1 MNRALSKEE
10 MQKLI
15 PQIAKEAEKII
26 TQDVTG
32 QLLVNQADLL
42 GEILASKE
50 INLST
55 SQIRSLFGEVRQIQ
69 GEWAVAR
76 QKGEAAA
83 AERQKVL
90 GQLILLKP
98 KMEYRA
104 RRERGQAVRALV
116 DVLTP
121 ALEAVIKAP
130 AKEQDEYFNRFVEFF
145 EAILAYHKAYGG
157 S

>member
-1 MNRALSKEE
+1 MSPISKSEV
-10 MQKLI
+10 
-15 PQIAKEAEKII
+15 EKII
-26 TQDVTG
+26 TDDASG
-32 QLLVNQADLL
+32 ELLVKRTDEFGKELKDL
-42 GEILASKE
+42 G
-50 INLST
+50 LST

-90 GQLILLKP
+90 RRLILLKP

-104 RRERGQAVRALV
+104 QRERGQAVRALV

-130 AKEQDEYFNRFVEFF
+130 ADKQDEYFNRFVEFF

-157 S
+157 G

>member
-1 MNRALSKEE
+1 MRTISVEE
-10 MQKLI
+10 WQKLI
-15 PQIAKEAEKII
+15 TPIVEEAQKII
-26 TQDVTG
+26 TQDSSG
-32 QLLVNQADLL
+32 ELLVREADRF
-42 GEILASKE
+42 GRILASKDLD
-50 INLST
+50 LST

-83 AERQKVL
+83 AERKKVL
-90 GQLILLKP
+90 RRLILLKP

-116 DVLTP
+116 DVLKP
-121 ALEAVIKAP
+121 ALDAVTQAP
-130 AKEQDEYFNRFVEFF
+130 AEKQDEYFNRFVEFF

-157 S
+157 N

>member
-1 MNRALSKEE
+1 MSP
-10 MQKLI
+10 I
-15 PQIAKEAEKII
+15 PANEVQRII
-26 TQDVTG
+26 TQDAEG
-32 QLLVNQADLL
+32 ELLVQRTDQF
-42 GEILASKE
+42 GKE
-50 INLST
+50 LKEMGLST

-83 AERQKVL
+83 AERKKVL
-90 GQLILLKP
+90 RRLILLKP

-116 DVLTP
+116 DALKP
-121 ALEAVIKAP
+121 ALDAVTQAP
-130 AKEQDEYFNRFVEFF
+130 AEKQDEYFNRFVEFF

-157 S
+157 N

>member
-1 MNRALSKEE
+1 MSPISADEV
-10 MQKLI
+10 Q
-15 PQIAKEAEKII
+15 KII
-26 TQDVTG
+26 TQDATAE
-32 QLLVNQADLL
+32 LLVKQADQFGRELKDL
-42 GEILASKE
+42 G
-50 INLST
+50 LST

-76 QKGEAAA
+76 QKGSNAT

-90 GQLILLKP
+90 RRLILLKP

-116 DVLTP
+116 DVLKP
-121 ALEAVIKAP
+121 ALDAVTKAP
-130 AKEQDEYFNRFVEFF
+130 VDKQDEYFNRFVEFF

-157 S
+157 N

>member
-1 MNRALSKEE
+1 MSPISKNEVQE
-10 MQKLI
+10 
-15 PQIAKEAEKII
+15 II
-26 TQDVTG
+26 TQDASG
-32 QLLVNQADLL
+32 ELLVQRTDQFGKELKEL
-42 GEILASKE
+42 G
-50 INLST
+50 LST

-90 GQLILLKP
+90 RRLILLKP

-116 DVLTP
+116 DVLKP
-121 ALEAVIKAP
+121 ALEAVTQAP
-130 AKEQDEYFNRFVEFF
+130 AEKQDEYFNRFVEFF

>member
-90 GQLILLKP
+90 RRLILLKP

>member
-1 MNRALSKEE
+1 MSPMSRSEV
-10 MQKLI
+10 
-15 PQIAKEAEKII
+15 EKII
-26 TQDVTG
+26 TDDASG
-32 QLLVNQADLL
+32 ELLVQRTDQFGKELKEL
-42 GEILASKE
+42 G
-50 INLST
+50 LST

-76 QKGEAAA
+76 QKGEGAA

-90 GQLILLKP
+90 RRLILLKP

-116 DVLTP
+116 DVLKP
-121 ALEAVIKAP
+121 ALDAVTQAP
-130 AKEQDEYFNRFVEFF
+130 AEKQDEYFKRFVEFF

>member
-1 MNRALSKEE
+1 MGP
-10 MQKLI
+10 I
-15 PQIAKEAEKII
+15 PANEVQRII
-26 TQDVTG
+26 TQDAEG
-32 QLLVNQADLL
+32 ELLVQRTDQFGKELKEL
-42 GEILASKE
+42 G
-50 INLST
+50 LST

-76 QKGEAAA
+76 QKGEGAA

-90 GQLILLKP
+90 RRLILLKP

-116 DVLTP
+116 DVLKP
-121 ALEAVIKAP
+121 ALDAVTQAP
-130 AKEQDEYFNRFVEFF
+130 AEKQDEYFKRFVEFF

>member
-1 MNRALSKEE
+1 MSP
-10 MQKLI
+10 I
-15 PQIAKEAEKII
+15 PEIEVKKII
-26 TQDVTG
+26 TEDASG
-32 QLLVNQADLL
+32 ELLVQRTDQFGKELKDL
-42 GEILASKE
+42 G
-50 INLST
+50 LST

-90 GQLILLKP
+90 RRLILLKP

-116 DVLTP
+116 DVLKP
-121 ALEAVIKAP
+121 ALEAVTQAP
-130 AKEQDEYFNRFVEFF
+130 AEKQDEYFNRFVEFF

>member
-1 MNRALSKEE
+1 MSP
-10 MQKLI
+10 I
-15 PQIAKEAEKII
+15 PANEVQKII
-26 TQDVTG
+26 TQDASG
-32 QLLVNQADLL
+32 ELLVQRTDQF
-42 GEILASKE
+42 GKE
-50 INLST
+50 LKEMGLST

-83 AERQKVL
+83 AERKKVL
-90 GQLILLKP
+90 RRLILLKP

-116 DVLTP
+116 DVLKP
-121 ALEAVIKAP
+121 ALDAVTQAP
-130 AKEQDEYFNRFVEFF
+130 AEKQDEYFNRFVEFF

-157 S
+157 N